1 MDRQL
6 WVDAEKQ
13 LHELLTEAIFL
24 RENYMAKLSAVS
36 RKKLGKWV
44 VEYQL
49 QVLQCQY
56 KRGSTLGWCTTLH
69 NLKRDQYLGKMENIR
84 VELFR
89 GKDKMK
95 KWERL

>member
-1 MDRQL
+1 
-6 WVDAEKQ
+6 
-13 LHELLTEAIFL
+13 
-24 RENYMAKLSAVS
+24 MAKLSAVS

-89 GKDKMK
+89 GKDKMT
-95 KWERL
+95 KWERFYLSYS